1 MNSHTATDMTER
13 RRRLSTVTL
22 ERTAVRFRPPLTL
35 SPRGCD
41 KITAFCSSV
50 KRRQRS
56 VSVKKRPLGSS
67 EVKRKHT
74 VNQLLSL
81 GNMTFIL
88 VVSQPFRKPSCADG
102 ESSFHTTIKHIHHVR
117 QRDKKQQSFTSS
129 TAEVDPTFSVM
140 MKVK

>member
-129 TAEVDPTFSVM
+129 TAEGDHAFSVM